1 MDASLVQLGGALRA
15 WRQRLSPADAGMV
28 DTQGRR
34 TPGLRREEIA
44 ALAGLSVDY
53 VVRLEQGRARPSAQV
68 IEALSRSLGLSLE
81 ERDHFYG
88 LAGHRPPAPDAVSAF
103 IPPGVQRL
111 LARLGDQ
118 ALAVF
123 TADWTLITW
132 TPLWAALMGDPSG
145 RAADDMNL
153 LRVIFRRED
162 TNASFGDHP
171 AHVLSETRQYRA
183 DLVADLRAAVGR
195 YPKDAKLAA
204 LVSDLRAESPEFAEL
219 WARGTVAR
227 HDATRKVVHHPV
239 GDITVDCDT
248 LTVPGADLRILT
260 YTAAAGSRDAE
271 LLDFLRVTRPTS
283 TRDHPR

>member
-1 MDASLVQLGGALRA
+1 MDASLVQLGSALRA
-15 WRQRLSPADAGMV
+15 WRQRLSPADVGMV
-28 DTQGRR
+28 NTHSRR

-53 VVRLEQGRARPSAQV
+53 IVRLEQGRARPSTQV
-68 IEALSRSLGLSLE
+68 IDALARSLTLSLE
-81 ERDHFYG
+81 ERDHFYS
-88 LAGHRPPAPDAVSAF
+88 LAGHKPPTPDTVSTF

-111 LARLGDQ
+111 LARLSDQ

-145 RAADDMNL
+145 RAANDMNL
-153 LRVIFRRED
+153 LRMIFRRED
-162 TNASFGDHP
+162 TNASFGNYP
-171 AHVLSETRQYRA
+171 AYVLSETRQYRA

-195 YPKDAKLAA
+195 YPHDPELAA
-204 LVSDLRAESPEFAEL
+204 LVSDLQAQSPEFTEL
-219 WARGTVAR
+219 WERGTVAR
-227 HDATRKVVHHPV
+227 HDSTRKVVHNPV

-248 LTVPGADLRILT
+248 LTIPGADLRILT
-260 YTAAAGSRDAE
+260 YTAAEGSQDAE

-283 TRDHPR
+283 IKDHTR